1 LHLLFLPRKEA
12 LYPERNKNWRMS
24 DETLETYIQQQIA
37 QSGNRVI
44 FRLAGRGT
52 DPDGAGFFRR
62 AVVLRKVCQRQNG

>member
-1 LHLLFLPRKEA
+1 
-12 LYPERNKNWRMS
+12 MS